1 MSNFFLKKL
10 QKANHFYIDRTFI
23 FPPDFS
29 QLIVLLYFDENIKKR
44 YPGCFLL
51 INNKSETGYSLL
63 FNNLYNILTI
73 ENTKKLNLKSYTT
86 DFEPALVNSLKKIFK
101 GIKHIG
107 CYYHF
112 SRNVYEKMK
121 KFNLLNKDLLDNTLH
136 LYKNILS
143 LPYTFKRDNT
153 LLDSIFN
160 KYGENYK
167 PFKNYFVRQWKNYQ
181 FRYLKIYLNTI

>member
-1 MSNFFLKKL
+1 
-10 QKANHFYIDRTFI
+10 
-23 FPPDFS
+23 
-29 QLIVLLYFDENIKKR
+29 
-44 YPGCFLL
+44 
-51 INNKSETGYSLL
+51 
-63 FNNLYNILTI
+63 
-73 ENTKKLNLKSYTT
+73 
-86 DFEPALVNSLKKIFK
+86 
-101 GIKHIG
+101 
-107 CYYHF
+107 
-112 SRNVYEKMK
+112 MK

-167 PFKNYFVRQWKNYQ
+167 PFKNYFIRQWKNYQ